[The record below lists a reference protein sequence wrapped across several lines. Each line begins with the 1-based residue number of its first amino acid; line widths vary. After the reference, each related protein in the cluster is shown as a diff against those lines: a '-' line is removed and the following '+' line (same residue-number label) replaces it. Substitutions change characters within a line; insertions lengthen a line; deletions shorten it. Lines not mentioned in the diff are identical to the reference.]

1 MSKKSFAG
9 AAALL
14 CAPLA
19 VILAVSIIPTLS
31 DKAADQVTAVH
42 RHRDAMLAGMTLQT
56 VTLVLL
62 VAGTIW
68 LAFSLYRHAPRWGF
82 TGGVLGVAGALIVL
96 FIDSVHAGAI
106 AAALNFEPAQAT
118 LIVDRILSSRVVA
131 IFEPLQVLQD
141 LGLVLLAVAA
151 AKSGVSRWA
160 AAALAAGAVAE
171 GAGFAGGSRPLVG
184 IAFAVMFAGLLP
196 IVLNLAGS
204 RSPQPARAA
213 QPVAA

>member
-1 MSKKSFAG
+1 MSKKNFAG

-19 VILAVSIIPTLS
+19 VIAAVSIIPTLS
-31 DKAADQVTAVH
+31 DEAADQVAAVH
-42 RHRDAMLAGMTLQT
+42 RHRGAMIAGMTLQT
-56 VTLVLL
+56 ATLVLF

-68 LAFSLYRHAPRWGF
+68 LALALYRRAPRWAF
-82 TGGVLGVAGALIVL
+82 AGGLLGVAGALIVL

-106 AAALNFEPAQAT
+106 AAALNVGPGQAT
-118 LIVDRILSSRVVA
+118 KTVAGILTSRAVS

-151 AKSGVSRWA
+151 SKSGASRWA

-171 GAGFAGGSRPLVG
+171 GAGFAAGSRPVVG
-184 IAFAVMFAGLLP
+184 IAFAVMLAGLVP
-196 IVLNLAGS
+196 IVVHVAGGHS
-204 RSPQPARAA
+204 RQPALAA
-213 QPVAA
+213 QPVTA